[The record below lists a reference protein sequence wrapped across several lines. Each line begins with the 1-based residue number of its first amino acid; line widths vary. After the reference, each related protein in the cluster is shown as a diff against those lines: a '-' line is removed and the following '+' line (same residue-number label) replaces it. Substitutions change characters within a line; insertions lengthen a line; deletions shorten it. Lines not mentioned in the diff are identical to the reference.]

1 MVRRG
6 RLSDYLSHLMQSTR
20 REIPSQSLKA
30 RGVAPGGL
38 PGKPLER
45 IEVDLSFFT
54 VTSGP
59 V

>member
-1 MVRRG
+1 
-6 RLSDYLSHLMQSTR
+6 MQSTR